1 MLVEDLAF
9 GRGFDMHRAIL
20 KLLLFGLSLS
30 GLLPVPAWAEV
41 VPNVDLAIVSNQVDV
56 KHAGVGQQVT
66 FTIVATN
73 NGPDPV
79 LDLYVTYTDLEGMQ
93 LASGPSGA
101 EICDFGIYPD
111 TPSCEYTDIAVGQTV
126 TTKVVAEIVSTGGK
140 TANLT
145 ACVSSPDTINDPNL
159 ANDCATATV
168 KIVGKR

>member
-1 MLVEDLAF
+1 
-9 GRGFDMHRAIL
+9 MHRAIL

-101 EICDFGIYPD
+101 EICDFRWQDRQLDGV
-111 TPSCEYTDIAVGQTV
+111 C
-126 TTKVVAEIVSTGGK
+126 
-140 TANLT
+140 
-145 ACVSSPDTINDPNL
+145 
-159 ANDCATATV
+159 
-168 KIVGKR
+168 